1 MMVHYL
7 SSLPSIATIAS
18 VLLLLLPPPATS
30 ASLEEPLTWIP
41 RSSYDATPDESLG
54 RHHPITFANETHGFV
69 LGGSTFAVGAVPDL
83 HVYDEASDVW
93 IDASRALIGSPYP
106 PRTYGYG
113 VVLDESRHPKAYIGF
128 GSGADDGGGAGRL
141 GDWWEF
147 DMPTLEFRELAR
159 FPGEGRH
166 HPSVVPVYVDGG
178 WHIHVGLGDGLVGD
192 DHSEFAN
199 FDDYWSYSVDDDA
212 WTRLP
217 DFPGGRRHHP
227 YYFGMGGTSY
237 VGFGH
242 GDASPYIYRDFY
254 GFSNGAWSRETDFE
268 SHAMEEEE
276 EDGASG
282 GGAGPVTTEGRVAGT
297 QFSVVLPPRS
307 ADDSA
312 SATAGGEGALSGS
325 MGFVLSGDGDDHE
338 SMPSGEFHA
347 FRPDDDD
354 EPRWCAL
361 PSHPGASRW
370 APGSF
375 AMRGTARA
383 YFVGGYD
390 RTTSVLRS
398 DVWGIDLS
406 PLFRA
411 GNLSPTFAPS
421 IPPTSAPSAV
431 PLTAETEEV
440 SSAGPT
446 TARTIPAL
454 EGQVNDA
461 EDAEYDLIACIA
473 QDECDESRSE
483 LGIDKFL
490 VGTYPTKGCFAK
502 NDVAYWS
509 GGGSAEEV
517 SRGDLP
523 GEQERIWCGDSSSV
537 ASVGGGADDSNSQ
550 QASAIVNSVMDE
562 GSSST
567 GVLFP
572 VGIVCANVMVIL
584 LTVVIM

>member
-128 GSGADDGGGAGRL
+128 GSSADDGGGAGRL

-199 FDDYWSYSVDDDA
+199 FDDYLSYSVDDDA

-242 GDASPYIYRDFY
+242 GDASPYIYRGVAVGPRLLRDAGHGEGVFR
-254 GFSNGAWSRETDFE
+254 GGLRQDDERPAFGCVGHRPVAAVPRWQSVSNIRTEHP
-268 SHAMEEEE
+268 SHICAVG
-276 EDGASG
+276 GASHGRNG
-282 GGAGPVTTEGRVAGT
+282 GGLERRADHRE
-297 QFSVVLPPRS
+297 
-307 ADDSA
+307 DDSRF
-312 SATAGGEGALSGS
+312 G
-325 MGFVLSGDGDDHE
+325 
-338 SMPSGEFHA
+338 
-347 FRPDDDD
+347 
-354 EPRWCAL
+354 
-361 PSHPGASRW
+361 
-370 APGSF
+370 
-375 AMRGTARA
+375 
-383 YFVGGYD
+383 
-390 RTTSVLRS
+390 
-398 DVWGIDLS
+398 
-406 PLFRA
+406 RA
-411 GNLSPTFAPS
+411 G
-421 IPPTSAPSAV
+421 
-431 PLTAETEEV
+431 
-440 SSAGPT
+440 
-446 TARTIPAL
+446 
-454 EGQVNDA
+454 
-461 EDAEYDLIACIA
+461 
-473 QDECDESRSE
+473 
-483 LGIDKFL
+483 K
-490 VGTYPTKGCFAK
+490 
-502 NDVAYWS
+502 
-509 GGGSAEEV
+509 
-517 SRGDLP
+517 
-523 GEQERIWCGDSSSV
+523 
-537 ASVGGGADDSNSQ
+537 
-550 QASAIVNSVMDE
+550 
-562 GSSST
+562 
-567 GVLFP
+567 
-572 VGIVCANVMVIL
+572 
-584 LTVVIM
+584 